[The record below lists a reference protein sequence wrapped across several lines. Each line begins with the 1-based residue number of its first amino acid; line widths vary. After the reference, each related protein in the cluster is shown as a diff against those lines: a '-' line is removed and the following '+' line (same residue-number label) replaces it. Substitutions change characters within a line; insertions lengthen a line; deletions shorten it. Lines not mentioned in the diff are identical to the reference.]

1 MNSATENTDKGNRKD
16 NFFNNVVLI
25 GRAGSEPE
33 IKYFDSGNA
42 KANVSIAVNRFK
54 GKGAQPET
62 DWFRVDFWGKDA
74 ETAAEYIKKG
84 TLVSVEGRVSLNSW
98 TDQASG
104 EKREMYSISAS
115 SFRLLTSKKEAAE
128 MA

>member
-1 MNSATENTDKGNRKD
+1 MNSAAENTDKGNKKD

-54 GKGAQPET
+54 GKGAEPET